1 MKKLYLILVLVL
13 CCSFCACSAE
23 EPTQNRTNPEAP
35 ETFYTVTEEERDLLA
50 KLVFCEA
57 NTENLDCQKAIVS
70 VVFNRLEAGKWGSSL
85 EDVIF
90 YPNAFTPA
98 TFGLLENAEPTAE
111 NYEAVD
117 YVFKN
122 GSTLPTYV
130 RYFRADKHFS
140 WEGYEGYVV
149 LDSVYFG
156 YFIDWEKGVW

>member
-23 EPTQNRTNPEAP
+23 EP

-98 TFGLLENAEPTAE
+98 TFGCLEDAEPTAE

-117 YVFKN
+117 YVLKN
-122 GSTLPTYV
+122 GPNLPTQV
-130 RYFRADKHFS
+130 RYFRAGHHHR
-140 WEGYEGYVV
+140 WEGYKGYIQI
-149 LDSVYFG
+149 DGVYFG